1 MDAFMGSDT
10 FSARFPVVFKE
21 ELSNTDTVDDDMLF
35 MRILVMALDLLVSED
50 CIARFPVVFEE
61 ET

>member
-1 MDAFMGSDT
+1 
-10 FSARFPVVFKE
+10 
-21 ELSNTDTVDDDMLF
+21 

-61 ET
+61 ETWLSETDTIDDNLSFCKLEMPLDLMVSDNCTL